1 MRTTVGPTLIFQA
14 VDLAGVLA
22 NGVLGGLLA
31 RRLGFDPVGFVVL
44 ALISGLGG
52 GVLRDLLL
60 LVPPVALHNPAYLG
74 VALAGAA
81 IAFLVDLRGTLTH
94 RGLVVADALAL
105 GAWAA
110 TGATKALAQDLPLL
124 SAILLG
130 LVTAV
135 GGGMIRDLVV
145 REVPKVFSGTL
156 YASVALVAA
165 VAAALLA
172 LTGHPE
178 MGMGS
183 AILLAGVLAVAA
195 RRFGWVLPAAT
206 DLRPRIPHRRRG

>member
-1 MRTTVGPTLIFQA
+1 MSTTVGPTLIFQA

-145 REVPKVFSGTL
+145 RE
-156 YASVALVAA
+156 
-165 VAAALLA
+165 
-172 LTGHPE
+172 
-178 MGMGS
+178 
-183 AILLAGVLAVAA
+183 
-195 RRFGWVLPAAT
+195 
-206 DLRPRIPHRRRG
+206 IPHRRRA

>member
-1 MRTTVGPTLIFQA
+1 MSTTVGPTLIFQA

-110 TGATKALAQDLPLL
+110 TGSGRSTCASWPRPTSTSWRRSRRGA
-124 SAILLG
+124 SG
-130 LVTAV
+130 
-135 GGGMIRDLVV
+135 
-145 REVPKVFSGTL
+145 SGTL

-172 LTGHPE
+172 LAGHPE

-206 DLRPRIPHRRRG
+206 DLRPRIPHRRRA